1 MCVANIHLAE
11 FTVEKQNKDLELSIN
26 SLNRPYLDKDDNE
39 ENGNLTNGLFNFNGF
54 DESDA
59 AIVDEEKG
67 SNWFN
72 VANLEEVA
80 LDGLCRLIG
89 TLLVFPEHCYLFFNY
104 LSSSPDQSLTAN
116 QC

>member
-72 VANLEEVA
+72 VANLDEVA
-80 LDGLCRLIG
+80 LDGFTAKSDSLNSVVLERANADI
-89 TLLVFPEHCYLFFNY
+89 LLEVGK
-104 LSSSPDQSLTAN
+104 TV
-116 QC
+116 